1 MHPATS
7 SVSRPLLASARV
19 LLARPT
25 PRAASHARHSAPAAS
40 RAWSAMRRV
49 GAAPA
54 APLAAGTPRR
64 AALFPRR
71 AALFRAVKP
80 SATRA
85 VASAA
90 ASPPTRRLALPAATI
105 VASASPRRG
114 FRPPHPSSP
123 RATVAA
129 DAEAAAASSSA
140 SSSSS
145 AAASKYLGGA
155 LTWPSRTRGCG
166 TLGEEDDG
174 DVVQLCGWVDKQ
186 RDMGGIV
193 FADVRDHTGLCQIVS
208 DDRSPQEAVEALA
221 AIRAEWV
228 VCARGRV
235 RRRVAPNPK
244 MPTGAIEVAVDSVEV
259 LNVVQRSL
267 PFAVSESG
275 GGGDADTTNNSDEIR
290 EEVRLKHRVLD
301 LRRPQMVRN
310 LRLRARTIGA
320 LRRVLEE
327 RHGFM
332 EIETPMLTRST
343 PEGARDYL
351 VPSRVQPGACYAL
364 PQSPQ
369 LFKQMLMVA
378 GADRYYQV
386 ARCFRDE
393 DLRADRQPEFTQ
405 LDLEMAFTDED
416 GVLDLG
422 EDLLCAAFE
431 TGAGVTLKRPFPRMT
446 YAEAMRRYG
455 CDKPDTR
462 YGLEMAELND
472 ALAGSEF
479 KLFSGAIESG
489 GVVKAIAVPE
499 GARLSNSRL
508 KPKGD
513 VFDEAV
519 KGGAG
524 GLAYA
529 RVVDDAGG
537 EGGVFEGGKA
547 LCSALAERR
556 DAVLEATGAKPGDL
570 LLFGIGAESVAN
582 KSLDRVRQYVAKTL
596 DMIPEGGDLA
606 VLWITEFPMFQR
618 NEEEDRLEALHHP
631 FTAPNQE
638 DVADGG
644 DVRTARAIAYDLVVN
659 GVEIGGGSLR
669 IYRRDVQERVFEAIG
684 LSEAEAEE
692 KFGYLMEAFQFGAPP
707 HGGMAFGLDRLVMML
722 AGAKSIRDV
731 IAFPKTATAQ
741 CLLTSAPGDVSDAQ
755 LEELH
760 VMKAPSV
767 STSGGGEEEEKKK
780 KA

>member
-1 MHPATS
+1 
-7 SVSRPLLASARV
+7 
-19 LLARPT
+19 
-25 PRAASHARHSAPAAS
+25 
-40 RAWSAMRRV
+40 
-49 GAAPA
+49 
-54 APLAAGTPRR
+54 
-64 AALFPRR
+64 
-71 AALFRAVKP
+71 
-80 SATRA
+80 
-85 VASAA
+85 
-90 ASPPTRRLALPAATI
+90 
-105 VASASPRRG
+105 
-114 FRPPHPSSP
+114 
-123 RATVAA
+123 
-129 DAEAAAASSSA
+129 
-140 SSSSS
+140 
-145 AAASKYLGGA
+145 
-155 LTWPSRTRGCG
+155 
-166 TLGEEDDG
+166 
-174 DVVQLCGWVDKQ
+174 
-186 RDMGGIV
+186 MGGIV

-208 DDRSPQEAVEALA
+208 DDRSPPEAVEALA

-275 GGGDADTTNNSDEIR
+275 GGEADTDEIR

-529 RVVDDAGG
+529 RVVEADG
-537 EGGVFEGGKA
+537 EGGGGFEGGKA
-547 LCSALAERR
+547 LCAALAERR
-556 DAVLEATGAKPGDL
+556 DAVLAATGAKPGDL
-570 LLFGIGAESVAN
+570 LLFGVGAESVAN

-596 DMIPEGGDLA
+596 DMIPEGGDPA
-606 VLWITEFPMFQR
+606 VLWITEFPMFER

-767 STSGGGEEEEKKK
+767 STSVGGGGGGGEEGVNAAETNAPGMTKK
-780 KA
+780 KAANRPRKSLLFVQVETGRLSKKSASPGGLERRGRREDGRRSSPSLATRLLDKWTMRFLSNRPFVLGGARPWTSRVRSLGAFASLLRRTLRGASPSARFGAVEGRAGHSVRRAMFLFDAFFFTVAPPSRSRATVS